1 MSRFSNWRRLIMPL
15 VTGLL
20 NVTSNVIAALIASSK
35 WLTLGIVIFATIIAI
50 IAYIFLRPRYVDIR
64 FNKMTMANKTPQ
76 DKQRHAQRGLVLVI
90 GPYKPNNGAPTKQ
103 LDPAR
108 HRELALALD
117 YNALDLPHSNL
128 AVPIEA
134 ISAHASRLEHCWLLS
149 TKTVNDPSRDS
160 DVYIPVLV
168 EYLKK
173 ERGLNC
179 QFHISKK
186 YEIVMNDD
194 PAITE
199 RTRLIVNAI
208 FSEAAGFAD
217 RKSQLKNEDIV
228 CDATSG
234 TRSISL
240 GIILAC
246 LDGRRKVQ
254 LIGTEYNAS
263 AEVTGDPYPIIYD
276 YEPINISE

>member
-1 MSRFSNWRRLIMPL
+1 MPL

-35 WLTLGIVIFATIIAI
+35 WLTLGIVTFATIIALI
-50 IAYIFLRPRYVDIR
+50 VYIFLRPRYVDIR
-64 FNKMTMANKTPQ
+64 FKKTPIPARTEQ
-76 DKQRHAQRGLVLVI
+76 EKQASAQRGLVLVV
-90 GPYKPNNGAPTKQ
+90 GPYNPNRGAPTDQ

-108 HRELALALD
+108 RRELAQALD
-117 YNALDLPHSNL
+117 YKTLDLPHSNL

-134 ISAHASRLEHCWLLS
+134 ISAHASRLEHCWLLT

-160 DVYIPVLV
+160 EVYVPVLV

-173 ERGLNC
+173 ERGLHC
-179 QFHISKK
+179 QFHTSKK
-186 YEIVMNDD
+186 YEIVMDDD

-199 RTRLIVNAI
+199 RTRRIVNEI
-208 FSEAAGFAD
+208 FKEAGEFAEKKT
-217 RKSQLKNEDIV
+217 RLSNEEIV

-246 LDGRRKVQ
+246 LDGKRKVQ
-254 LIGTEYNAS
+254 LIGTHYGPKGEFI
-263 AEVTGDPYPIIYD
+263 GDPYPITFD
-276 YEPINISE
+276 YEPVNITE